1 MSTTQIEPQVRLV
14 PLRDVHV
21 AEDANP
27 RRSFDEQALAELASS
42 IGRHGVLQPLVVSA
56 REQGGYTL
64 IAGERR
70 YRAAKL
76 AGLTQLPVTIRDGD
90 AAIELAVDENLH
102 RQDLSPVEEAH
113 AFQTI
118 LTSGRLSKKQLAE
131 RVSKSPAYVNE
142 RLRLLALPGAIQK
155 HVASGTIPVRLA
167 KRLIEI
173 AKVSEA
179 VAIACVQLVV
189 KDVVKV
195 EELEERP
202 ERLIGFLGDYE
213 WPDPQPIAL
222 GVSNYYQYPLES
234 LPLPAEGCDDI
245 RDRYAS
251 LGEEVGFRFDQA
263 DADAAR
269 GYGCLLEFKDGNHW
283 SSAFITDPLFIA
295 DRVRLKLDAYEHE
308 QKKRERASARE
319 KDDSTSQP
327 VDVEKE
333 QRQQERQQKAEAKQA
348 ATAANF
354 ELGRKLQLRYDA
366 PKITTP
372 VAKLLALLILDHDA
386 DKLAGRGLRYVRED
400 WQVVEPFVS
409 RGKTVDKARYPE
421 AHEAADE
428 LYAQIERA
436 RSPEQ
441 VIGRLLQALLAAHAA
456 DEDALPQSRRVFYEV
471 PGCYGDGAERRD
483 PGDPRPAR
491 QAGPAPPPRRQ
502 AAGRRAARHRP
513 GRITPDPCRPGLAA
527 SAGALSQQRRHTRW
541 LRPPPA
547 TAASGIAGS
556 ASSPTHRRSS
566 CTPAATRSRKRCGRR
581 PSPSS
586 VRGPVPATAPRWRA
600 RSPASLP
607 PPVSPS
613 SPGSPAA
620 STAKH
625 TAAPSTQ
632 TG

>member
-102 RQDLSPVEEAH
+102 RQDLSPVEEAQ

-131 RVSKSPAYVNE
+131 RVSKSAAYVNE
-142 RLRLLALPGAIQK
+142 RLRLLALPGAIQE
-155 HVASGTIPVRLA
+155 HVASGSIPVRLA

-173 AKVSEA
+173 AKVSEP
-179 VAIACVQLVV
+179 VAIACMQLVV

-202 ERLIGFLGDYE
+202 ERLIGYLGDYE

-234 LPLPAEGCDDI
+234 LPLPDGCDDI
-245 RDRYAS
+245 RDRYAG

-283 SSAFITDPLFIA
+283 PSAFITDPVFIA

-333 QRQQERQQKAEAKQA
+333 QRLQDRQQKAEAKQA
-348 ATAANF
+348 AVSANF

-372 VAKLLALLILDHDA
+372 VAKLLALLILDRDA
-386 DKLAGRGLRYVRED
+386 DRLAGRGLRYVRED
-400 WQVVEPFVS
+400 WQVVEPYVS

-421 AHEAADE
+421 AHEAAE
-428 LYAQIERA
+428 QLYAQIERA

-456 DEDALPQSRRVFYEV
+456 DEDALPQSRRVFYDL
-471 PGCYGDGAERRD
+471 PGRYGDGPSVEIPAILDRLAKPVLPRHLAAKQQADEQHD
-483 PGDPRPAR
+483 PA
-491 QAGPAPPPRRQ
+491 Q
-502 AAGRRAARHRP
+502 AA
-513 GRITPDPCRPGLAA
+513 
-527 SAGALSQQRRHTRW
+527 
-541 LRPPPA
+541 
-547 TAASGIAGS
+547 
-556 ASSPTHRRSS
+556 
-566 CTPAATRSRKRCGRR
+566 
-581 PSPSS
+581 
-586 VRGPVPATAPRWRA
+586 
-600 RSPASLP
+600 
-607 PPVSPS
+607 
-613 SPGSPAA
+613 
-620 STAKH
+620 
-625 TAAPSTQ
+625 
-632 TG
+632 